1 MTILGHERVRARLW
15 RAADDNR
22 LHHCLLFEGPE
33 GVGKSLVARE
43 FVLYVN
49 CEAVE
54 RPCRACRS
62 CRMLMAGTHP
72 DHVVVGPDPERA
84 TAVISAGQARAVVG
98 ALQLQRHSARRRFV
112 TLDPADILTEE
123 AGNILLKTLEE
134 PPEGTGFILVS
145 ARPAALLQT
154 VRSRS
159 QRVRFGPVSDAA
171 MAAWGAEHEIAPD
184 VLRAAF
190 GSPGLALRLAE
201 GEAATR
207 DEVALALLDT
217 LGQPLIRLL
226 AFTEAQSKHSDGTAE
241 RARLVLDVLAE
252 LMRDVALIGGGRPE
266 RLLHPQHEARLR
278 RWARGLWP
286 DGLGRVER
294 VLALAGDRREVN
306 VNGRIV
312 LEAVLS
318 AVNLELSQVPA

>member
-15 RAADDNR
+15 RAADDHR

-43 FVLYVN
+43 FALYVN
-49 CEAVE
+49 CESTV
-54 RPCRACRS
+54 RPCRECRS
-62 CRMLMAGTHP
+62 CRMAMAGTHP
-72 DHVVVGPDPERA
+72 DLIEIGPDPERA
-84 TAVISAGQARAVVG
+84 TAVISASQARGIVA
-98 ALQLQRHSARRRFV
+98 ALQLQRHSARQRFV
-112 TLDPADILTEE
+112 IIDPADLLTEE

-134 PPEGTGFILVS
+134 PPEGTGFILVT

-159 QRVRFGPVSDAA
+159 QRVRFGPIPPEA
-171 MAAWGAEHEIAPD
+171 MDAWGVTHQIAPD
-184 VLRAAF
+184 VLRDAF
-190 GSPGLALRLAE
+190 GSPGRALRLAE
-201 GEAATR
+201 GEGAAR
-207 DEVALALLDT
+207 AEVAAALLDV
-217 LGQPLIRLL
+217 LGQPLGRLF
-226 AFTEAQSKHSDGTAE
+226 AFTEAQSKHADGNAE
-241 RARLVLDVLAE
+241 RSRMVLDVLAE
-252 LMRDVALIGGGRPE
+252 ILRDVALIGGGRPE
-266 RLLHPQHEARLR
+266 RLLHPDQRVRLE

-286 DGLGRVER
+286 DGLGRIER

-318 AVNLELSQVPA
+318 AVNLELSQVSG

>member
-15 RAADDNR
+15 RAADEGR
-22 LHHCLLFEGPE
+22 LHHCLLFEGPD

-43 FVLYVN
+43 LALYVN
-49 CEAVE
+49 CEAE
-54 RPCRACRS
+54 ARPCRACRS
-62 CRMLMAGTHP
+62 CRMLLAGTHP
-72 DHVVVGPDPERA
+72 DHLVIGPDPERA
-84 TAVISAGQARAVVG
+84 TPIVSANQARAVVQ

-112 TLDPADILTEE
+112 ILDPADALTDE

-134 PPEGTGFILVS
+134 PPAGTGFVLIS

-159 QRVRFGPVSDAA
+159 QRVRFGPVPAA
-171 MAAWGAEHEIAPD
+171 ALEAWGAAQQLDRH
-184 VLRAAF
+184 VLRHAF
-190 GSPGLALRLAE
+190 GSPGRAVRLAG
-201 GEAATR
+201 GEAAAR
-207 DEVALALLDT
+207 DEVAVALVDT
-217 LGQPLIRLL
+217 LGQPLARLF
-226 AFTEAQSKHSDGTAE
+226 AFTEAQSRHADGNNE
-241 RARLVLDVLAE
+241 RTRLVLEVLQE
-252 LMRDVALIGGGRPE
+252 LLRDTALLAGGRPE
-266 RLLHPQHEARLR
+266 RMLHPEHRARLE

-318 AVNLELSQVPA
+318 AVNLELSQVSA